1 MKTLAIFC
9 LLPICLLFPHTP
21 KRVLIKNYIGRVL
34 MKPSLLLLLVI
45 SGTLL
50 MLGTEIAFSQ
60 QAGNSF
66 IFPVR
71 GDNVTLVYQNTLD
84 PRAGALGSSRT
95 APTPGGW
102 YDSGNI
108 FGARCET
115 CPCPDEDPNCPEGQA
130 KPFHPGVDYNRYD
143 TEEDV
148 GDDVPVYSIGNGT
161 VIRIPHEMGS
171 GLGWSVFVRYDF
183 PDKVDLSEYVKAG
196 TTPTPVIKNAEGVVA
211 AYLHLSGAG
220 VPGGMYCVNKGT
232 ILGYI
237 KSAIG
242 HLHFELRAVNSTVS
256 DDEANREQYDD
267 AFNGYY
273 ASLQAI
279 TNHNTIDPN
288 KFLNQ
293 FMVGRYPEVGWEVS
307 ETRHSDEFWVGYLN
321 ADGFSGLGS
330 VWDPIS
336 TGPDQVYPLVHNWPD
351 DQPTN
356 PDVLQIQDFLKVGR
370 DTHGTSNTRDDTFEY
385 HWSRLVRNH
394 HTGAVFAVKDAILSF
409 WHDHAGY
416 SSYGPPIGPEGIGEV
431 VASNGTHYYNAR
443 FQQFRRGTSGQIYTI
458 FINPTNQ
465 AAEVTTR
472 GVSSSLNPVDVF
484 FIVDLSG
491 SFTDDLAAFKA
502 QAQSIITTLNA
513 VNPDTRFGLARFE
526 DYPIYPFGD
535 PASGDKAYERLID
548 LTSDSD
554 AVLGIISGLSVRYG
568 YDTSQSQLAALYQA
582 ATGSGQDLSSVGYP
596 EASIP
601 PNQQAN
607 FRDGATKLILLWTD
621 ADFHQPGDPGAIP
634 YPGPSFAATA
644 SAILALDP
652 PKVIGISSGGG
663 GIADLQAIGFATGAL
678 APSGGVDCD
687 NDGIVDIL
695 EGDPLVCGIAPTGE
709 GIASAVVAIVK
720 AASAEQVVNVDIRP
734 GSCPNPLNIREK
746 GVLPVAL
753 LGSSKL
759 DVTSIDVGSLRLA
772 GVPPLHT
779 AIEDVSAPPS
789 NLNTCNTYPADGF
802 ADLILMF
809 DAQEIMLRFGILMD
823 GDSVE
828 LTLTGKLED
837 GTPIVGKD
845 TVMIRSRKK

>member
-1 MKTLAIFC
+1 MKRTL
-9 LLPICLLFPHTP
+9 
-21 KRVLIKNYIGRVL
+21 
-34 MKPSLLLLLVI
+34 SLLLLI

-50 MLGTEIAFSQ
+50 MSGTEIAFSQ
-60 QAGNSF
+60 QTANSF

-84 PRAGALGSSRT
+84 PRAGALVPNPHT
-95 APTPGGW
+95 PAAVTPGGW
-102 YDSGNI
+102 YDDLNPFGNSCASCSG
-108 FGARCET
+108 
-115 CPCPDEDPNCPEGQA
+115 DPSHPY
-130 KPFHPGVDYNRYD
+130 HPGTDYNRYD
-143 TEEDV
+143 KAEDD
-148 GDDVPVYSIGNGT
+148 GNDVPVYSIGNGR
-161 VIRIPHEMGS
+161 VIRIHNMGDR
-171 GLGWSVFVRYDF
+171 GWSVHVRYDF
-183 PDKVDLSEYVKAG
+183 PDADKVDLSSYVFPN
-196 TTPTPVIKNAEGVVA
+196 TTPSDVIKNVEGVVA
-211 AYLHLSGAG
+211 SYLHLAG
-220 VPGGMYCVNKGT
+220 NVLNASTHEWVSTDSEELIVEKGQL
-232 ILGYI
+232 LGYI
-237 KSAIG
+237 SSADTPIPLN
-242 HLHFELRAVNSTVS
+242 HLHFEIRAVNSTVTDS
-256 DDEANREQYDD
+256 YASLD
-267 AFNGYY
+267 AYPGNVNGYY
-273 ASLQAI
+273 SSLQAI
-279 TNHNTIDPN
+279 TNYNTLDPN

-293 FMVGRYPEVGWEVS
+293 FMVGRYPGVGWEVS
-307 ETRHSDEFWVGYLN
+307 ATRHSDEFWVGYLN

-336 TGPDQVYPLVHNWPD
+336 TGSDQVYPLVHNWPD

-356 PDVLQIQDFLKVGR
+356 PDVLQIQDFLKVVR
-370 DTHGTSNTRDDTFEY
+370 NTHGTERNPGDDTFEY

-394 HTGAVFAVKDAILSF
+394 HTGAVFAVKDTILSF

-443 FQQFRRGTSGQIYTI
+443 FQQFRKGMSGQISTI

-484 FIVDLSG
+484 FIVDLSS
-491 SFTDDLAAFKA
+491 SFYDDLASFKA
-502 QAQSIITTLNA
+502 QAQSIVTTLNA

-568 YDTSQSQLAALYQA
+568 ADSRQSQLAALFQA
-582 ATGSGQDLSSVGYP
+582 ATGSGQDLSSLGYP
-596 EASIP
+596 GASIP

-663 GIADLQAIGFATGAL
+663 GIADLQAIAFATGAL

-695 EGDPLVCGIAPTGE
+695 EGEPLVCGIVPTGE
-709 GIASAVVAIVK
+709 GIASAMVAIVK
-720 AASAEQVVNVDIRP
+720 AASTEQVVTIDIKP

-759 DVTSIDVGSLRLA
+759 DVTSIDVGSLTLA

-789 NLNTCNTYPADGF
+789 NSNTCITYPADGF
-802 ADLILMF
+802 ADLMLMF
-809 DAQEIMLRFGILMD
+809 DVQEILRRFGILMD

-828 LTLTGKLED
+828 LTLTGKLKN
-837 GTPIVGKD
+837 GTPIVGKG
-845 TVMIRSRKK
+845 TVIIRAGKK